1 MVKYQVKLLTRAS
14 RDLDNIYN
22 YIVNEFKEIE
32 TAEHMADLLENA
44 ILGLDKMPY
53 RGPIRKVGSFAN
65 KEYLMAIITVFCWG
79 TIGYF
84 LYTALYNHGL
94 TLLPAQTACI
104 LNYLWPIF
112 TVLFSTILLK
122 EKLDLSKWLALGLSF
137 LGIIVIMFQP
147 GNENP
152 MDINSIIGSFSCILA
167 AALYAFF
174 SVMNKKRGGSQLI
187 NMFVYIGVS
196 ALIALYFCAK
206 DGFTVPAI
214 SQIPGLLWLGIF
226 VNAAGYSL
234 WAMALQGSST
244 ASIANFAYITPAL
257 SLFLSALFL
266 KEPIYLSSV
275 LGLLL
280 IIGGLF
286 LQIFLERKGTKK
298 TG

>member
-1 MVKYQVKLLTRAS
+1 MK
-14 RDLDNIYN
+14 
-22 YIVNEFKEIE
+22 
-32 TAEHMADLLENA
+32 
-44 ILGLDKMPY
+44 
-53 RGPIRKVGSFAN
+53 

-79 TIGYF
+79 TLAPISKLLLNNLSNMEVLGYGSGIAAVTLLIMIFVSGEWRFFKEYTFRDFLALAFWGTIGYF
-84 LYTALYNHGL
+84 LYTALYNNGL

-112 TVLFSTILLK
+112 TVLFSTIFLK
-122 EKLDLSKWLALGLSF
+122 EKLGLSKWFALGFSF

-147 GNENP
+147 GGQNP
-152 MDINSIIGSFSCILA
+152 ISMDGIIGSFSCILA

-196 ALIALYFCAK
+196 ALIALCFCAK
-206 DGFTVPAI
+206 DGFTVPAT

-257 SLFLSALFL
+257 SLFLSAIFL
-266 KEPIYLSSV
+266 KEPVYLSSV
-275 LGLLL
+275 LGLFL

-286 LQIFLERKGTKK
+286 LQIFLEKRASKSK
-298 TG
+298 TEQS